1 MNSYSEICM
10 KDVSLRDY
18 QQEAKEQIFSQWDS
32 ADNILYQMPTGT
44 GKTRLFTSII
54 RDINVWGL
62 RNGQRQRIL
71 IVAHRSELI
80 EQIDRSLNK
89 YHVTHSIIAGTFK
102 EKRDLTLPVQVASI
116 QTITHASNEYITRH
130 LDIDFIIIDEAHH
143 AVANSYTKL
152 WKLYPDAKKLGV
164 TATPWRMNNGG
175 FRANF
180 EAFIPSM
187 PIKQFMEE
195 GWLAPYQY
203 YSIPTNSSIM
213 KSIES
218 IHEFDVEGDYK
229 VSALERTMDNDH
241 IRAQLLESY
250 MKLAKG
256 KKGIIYSI
264 SREHSEHICAKY
276 QSIGVKIVTID
287 STTPARKREM
297 FVDEFKTGLIDIIVN
312 VDIFSEGFDCPDIE
326 FIQLARPTKSLV
338 KYIQQVGRGLRRN
351 GDKKC
356 IILDNVG
363 MYATFGLPDADR
375 PWEVFFEG
383 DETQK
388 RASSHS
394 GNMRLIDSE
403 PREVDM
409 SEGNEEMVLVQDV
422 IEKEEPTSK
431 LDNTKPSVEKV
442 ESPIKIEP
450 SHQYCIQS
458 KTFCNGRYR
467 IEENEEGYYL
477 RNVRNGKM
485 NFLGKYPFHTT
496 GSIQLRKMG
505 GNKIMIV
512 RTLPRAKG
520 IKDKEIII
528 GFITQEGKL
537 VKFTSLDKSIMDK
550 NVSI

>member
-1 MNSYSEICM
+1 MTSYSEICM

-18 QQEAKEQIFSQWDS
+18 QQQAKEQIFSQWDF

-54 RDINVWGL
+54 RDINVWEL

-71 IVAHRSELI
+71 IIAHRSELI
-80 EQIDRSLNK
+80 EQIDHSLNK
-89 YHVTHSIIAGTFK
+89 YHVSHGIIAGTFK

-116 QTITHASNEYITRH
+116 QTITHASNEHIARH
-130 LDIDFIIIDEAHH
+130 LDVNFIIIDEAHH

-180 EAFIPSM
+180 ESFIPSM

-203 YSIPTNSSIM
+203 YSLPTNSSIM

-218 IHEFDVEGDYK
+218 IHEFDVDGDFK

-250 MKLAKG
+250 TKLAKG

-297 FVDEFKTGLIDIIVN
+297 LVDDFKAGIIDIIVN

-383 DETQK
+383 EETQK
-388 RASSHS
+388 RTSNHGVSS
-394 GNMRLIDSE
+394 RLIDSGI
-403 PREVDM
+403 REVDM

-422 IEKEEPTSK
+422 IEREKPTIEFDNSK
-431 LDNTKPSVEKV
+431 HSVENV
-442 ESPIKIEP
+442 ESPIELEP
-450 SHQYCIQS
+450 SRHFCIQS

-467 IEENEEGYYL
+467 IEENEEGYFI

-485 NFLGKYPFHTT
+485 SSLGKYSSHTT
-496 GSIQLRKMG
+496 GSILLRKMDD
-505 GNKIMIV
+505 NKHMIV
-512 RTLPRAKG
+512 RAIPRAKG
-520 IKDKEIII
+520 IKDKESII

>member
-1 MNSYSEICM
+1 M
-10 KDVSLRDY
+10 KDISLRDY
-18 QQEAKEQIFSQWDS
+18 QQQAKEQIFSQWDS

-62 RNGQRQRIL
+62 RKGRYQHIL
-71 IVAHRSELI
+71 IIAHRGELI
-80 EQIDRSLNK
+80 EQIDHSLDK
-89 YHVTHSIIAGTFK
+89 YHVAHGIIAGTFK
-102 EKRDLTLPVQVASI
+102 DKRDLSLPVQVASI
-116 QTITHASNEYITRH
+116 QTITHASNEHIARH
-130 LDIDFIIIDEAHH
+130 LEVDFIIIDEAHH

-175 FRANF
+175 FRSHF
-180 EAFIPSM
+180 DSFIPSM
-187 PIKQFMEE
+187 SIKQFMAE

-203 YSIPTNSSIM
+203 YSIPTSSAII

-218 IHEFDVEGDYK
+218 IHEFDADGDYK
-229 VSALERTMDNDH
+229 VSALVRAMDNDH

-250 MKLAKG
+250 TKLAKG

-276 QSIGVKIVTID
+276 QSIGVRIVTID

-297 FVDEFKTGLIDIIVN
+297 LVDEFKAGTIDIIVN

-363 MYATFGLPDADR
+363 MYATFGLPDADH

-383 DETQK
+383 EETQK
-388 RASSHS
+388 RTSNYG
-394 GNMRLIDSE
+394 GNMHFVDSE
-403 PREVDM
+403 PREVNM

-422 IEKEEPTSK
+422 IEKKESTTGRNTSK
-431 LDNTKPSVEKV
+431 HSVEKV
-442 ESPIKIEP
+442 EFPIKIEP
-450 SHQYCIQS
+450 SHHYCIQS

-467 IEENEEGYYL
+467 IEEKEEGYFL
-477 RNVRNGKM
+477 RNVRNGKT
-485 NFLGKYPFHTT
+485 NSLGEYLSHTT
-496 GSIQLRKMG
+496 GSIQLRKMDA
-505 GNKIMIV
+505 NKYMIV
-512 RTLPRAKG
+512 RTIPRAKG
-520 IKDKEIII
+520 IKDKEFII
-528 GFITQEGKL
+528 GFISIEGKL
-537 VKFTSLDKSIMDK
+537 VKFTSLDKSIKDK

>member
-1 MNSYSEICM
+1 MTSYSEICM

-18 QQEAKEQIFSQWDS
+18 QQQAKEQIFSQWDS
-32 ADNILYQMPTGT
+32 VDNIMYQMPTGT

-71 IVAHRSELI
+71 IIAHRSELI

-89 YHVTHSIIAGTFK
+89 YHVSHGIIAGTFK

-116 QTITHASNEYITRH
+116 QTITHASNEHIAQH
-130 LDIDFIIIDEAHH
+130 LDVNFIIIDEAHH

-152 WKLYPDAKKLGV
+152 WKLYPNAKKLGV

-175 FRANF
+175 FRTNF

-187 PIKQFMEE
+187 SIKQFMEE

-203 YSIPTNSSIM
+203 YSIPASSSIM

-229 VSALERTMDNDH
+229 VSALEQAMDNDH

-250 MKLAKG
+250 TKLAKG
-256 KKGIIYSI
+256 KRGIIYSI

-276 QSIGVKIVTID
+276 QSIGVRIVTID

-297 FVDEFKTGLIDIIVN
+297 LVNEFKAGLIDIIVN

-326 FIQLARPTKSLV
+326 FVQLARPTKSLV

-363 MYATFGLPDADR
+363 MYATFGLPDSDR
-375 PWEVFFEG
+375 PWEIFFEG
-383 DETQK
+383 EEMQK
-388 RASSHS
+388 QIRSHG

-409 SEGNEEMVLVQDV
+409 SEGNEDMVLVQDV
-422 IEKEEPTSK
+422 IEKEEPITELDSSK
-431 LDNTKPSVEKV
+431 HSVEKV
-442 ESPIKIEP
+442 ESSVKLEP
-450 SHQYCIQS
+450 SHHYCIQS

-467 IEENEEGYYL
+467 IEENEKGYYL
-477 RNVRNGKM
+477 RNVRNEKG
-485 NFLGKYPFHTT
+485 NLLGKYPPHTT
-496 GSIQLRKMG
+496 GSIILRKMDD
-505 GNKIMIV
+505 NKLMIV
-512 RTLPRAKG
+512 RAIPRAKG
-520 IKDKEIII
+520 IKDKEFII

>member
-1 MNSYSEICM
+1 MTSYSEICM
-10 KDVSLRDY
+10 KDVSLRGY

-32 ADNILYQMPTGT
+32 ADNIMYQMPTGT

-62 RNGQRQRIL
+62 RKGRRQRIL
-71 IVAHRSELI
+71 IIAHRSELI
-80 EQIDRSLNK
+80 KQIDRSLNK
-89 YHVTHSIIAGTFK
+89 YHIIHSIIAGTFK
-102 EKRDLTLPVQVASI
+102 DKRDLTLSVQVASI
-116 QTITHASNEYITRH
+116 QTITHASNEQIARH

-143 AVANSYTKL
+143 AVANSYKKL
-152 WKLYPDAKKLGV
+152 WKLYPNAKKLGV
-164 TATPWRMNNGG
+164 TATPWRMDNGG
-175 FRANF
+175 FRSNF
-180 EAFIPSM
+180 ESFIPSM
-187 PIKQFMEE
+187 PIKQFMAE

-203 YSIPTNSSIM
+203 YSIPINSSIM

-229 VSALERTMDNDH
+229 VSALERAMDNDR

-250 MKLAKG
+250 TKLAKG

-276 QSIGVKIVTID
+276 QSVGVRTVTID

-297 FVDEFKTGLIDIIVN
+297 LVNEFKAGLIDIIVN

-388 RASSHS
+388 RSTSH
-394 GNMRLIDSE
+394 GGKMRLIDSGI
-403 PREVDM
+403 READM

-422 IEKEEPTSK
+422 IEKEESTTEPNNSK
-431 LDNTKPSVEKV
+431 NSVEND
-442 ESPIKIEP
+442 ESPIKLEP
-450 SHQYCIQS
+450 SHSYCIQS

-467 IEENEEGYYL
+467 IEENGDGYYL
-477 RNVRNGKM
+477 RNVRNGKI
-485 NFLGKYPFHTT
+485 NSLGKYPSHTT
-496 GSIQLRKMG
+496 GSIQLRKMDS
-505 GNKIMIV
+505 NKYMIV
-512 RTLPRAKG
+512 RTLPIAKG
-520 IKDKEIII
+520 IKNKEIII
-528 GFITQEGKL
+528 GFITREGKL

>member
-1 MNSYSEICM
+1 MTTYSEICM
-10 KDVSLRDY
+10 KDISLRDY
-18 QQEAKEQIFSQWDS
+18 QQQAKEQIFSQWDS
-32 ADNILYQMPTGT
+32 ADNILFQMPTGT

-62 RNGQRQRIL
+62 RNGQRQLIL
-71 IVAHRSELI
+71 IIAHRSELI

-89 YHVTHSIIAGTFK
+89 YHVAHGIIAGTFK
-102 EKRDLTLPVQVASI
+102 DKRDLTLPVQVASI
-116 QTITHASNEYITRH
+116 QTITHGSNEHIARH
-130 LDIDFIIIDEAHH
+130 LDVNFIFIDEAHH

-164 TATPWRMNNGG
+164 TATPWRMNNGR

-180 EAFIPSM
+180 DAFIPSM
-187 PIKQFMEE
+187 PIKQFMEA

-203 YSIPTNSSIM
+203 YSIPTGSSIM
-213 KSIES
+213 KSIKS

-241 IRAQLLESY
+241 IRAQLLDSY
-250 MKLAKG
+250 TKLAKG

-287 STTPARKREM
+287 STTPTRKREM
-297 FVDEFKTGLIDIIVN
+297 LVEDFKAGIIDIIVN

-375 PWEVFFEG
+375 PWELFFEG
-383 DETQK
+383 EETQK
-388 RASSHS
+388 RINGHS
-394 GNMRLIDSE
+394 RNIRLIDSE
-403 PREVDM
+403 QREVDM
-409 SEGNEEMVLVQDV
+409 TEGNEEMVLVQDI
-422 IEKEEPTSK
+422 IENNS
-431 LDNTKPSVEKV
+431 SFA
-442 ESPIKIEP
+442 S
-450 SHQYCIQS
+450 S
-458 KTFCNGRYR
+458 
-467 IEENEEGYYL
+467 
-477 RNVRNGKM
+477 
-485 NFLGKYPFHTT
+485 
-496 GSIQLRKMG
+496 
-505 GNKIMIV
+505 
-512 RTLPRAKG
+512 
-520 IKDKEIII
+520 
-528 GFITQEGKL
+528 
-537 VKFTSLDKSIMDK
+537 
-550 NVSI
+550 